1 MSFVL
6 SKVLWPLLAPA
17 NFLVLLLV
25 IGFGVQALGGRR
37 WRRFGLGLSGLV
49 LALLV
54 ALTVLPVWAW
64 VMLPLESRF
73 PQAVWPDKVDGVI
86 VLGGSV
92 DTSASAA
99 WKHPTVNHAAD
110 RLIEFAWLARRY
122 PEARLVFTGGS
133 GSLSAPDQLEAPVAR
148 AVLER
153 MGAPVERMVFE
164 DRSRNTLE
172 NAVFTKELMQPK
184 PGETWVLVT
193 SAYHMPRSV
202 GIFRKINWPVL
213 PDPVA
218 YYTGLNDGSLFGP
231 NLAKDLQVLE
241 DALHEWA
248 GLISYR
254 LMGRTDALFPGP
266 G

>member
-25 IGFGVQALGGRR
+25 IGGGVQALGGRR
-37 WRRFGLGLSGLV
+37 SRRLGLALTAGAT
-49 LALLV
+49 LALV

-64 VMLPLESRF
+64 VLAPLESRF
-73 PQAVWPDKVDGVI
+73 PQPVWPDKVDGVI

-110 RLIEFAWLARRY
+110 RLVEFAWLARRY

-133 GSLSAPDQLEAPVAR
+133 GSLSDPDQLEAPVAK

-153 MGAPVERMVFE
+153 MGAPVGRMVFE

-202 GIFRKINWPVL
+202 GIFRKIGWPVL
-213 PDPVA
+213 ADPVG
-218 YYTGLNDGSLFGP
+218 YYSGLADGSQFGP
-231 NLAKDLQVLE
+231 NLAKDLYILD
-241 DALHEWA
+241 DAVHEWI
-248 GLISYR
+248 GLLSYR

>member
-25 IGFGVQALGGRR
+25 TGLGALALGRR
-37 WRRFGLGLSGLV
+37 RGGF
-49 LALLV
+49 LLV
-54 ALTVLPVWAW
+54 GAATAALAALTVLPVWAW
-64 VMLPLESRF
+64 VLTPLEARF
-73 PQAVWPDKVDGVI
+73 PQPAWPETVDGVI

-99 WKHPTVNHAAD
+99 WKHATVNHAAD
-110 RLIEFAWLARRY
+110 RLVEFAWLARRY
-122 PEARLVFTGGS
+122 PEAKLVFTGGS
-133 GSLSAPDQLEAPVAR
+133 GSLSQPDQLEAPVAR

-153 MGAPVERMVFE
+153 MGAPVGRMVFE
-164 DRSRNTLE
+164 DRSRNTFE
-172 NAVFTKELMQPK
+172 NALFTKELMKPK

-202 GIFRKINWPVL
+202 GIFRKAGWPVL
-213 PDPVA
+213 PDPVG
-218 YYTGLNDGSLFGP
+218 YYTGLDDGSQFGP
-231 NLAKDLQVLE
+231 NLAKDLYILD
-241 DALHEWA
+241 DAIHEWA
-248 GLISYR
+248 GLLSYY
-254 LMGRTDALFPGP
+254 LLGRTDAPFPGP

>member
-17 NFLVLLLV
+17 NFLVAVLV
-25 IGFGVQALGGRR
+25 VGVLALALG
-37 WRRFGLGLSGLV
+37 WRRFGFAFVGLATAA
-49 LALLV
+49 LAF
-54 ALTVLPVWAW
+54 LTVAPVWAW
-64 VMLPLESRF
+64 VMVPLEARF
-73 PQAVWPDKVDGVI
+73 PQPAWPDKVDGVI

-92 DTSASAA
+92 DTSATAA

-110 RLIEFAWLARRY
+110 RLVEFAWLARKY

-133 GSLSAPDQLEAPVAR
+133 GSLSNPEQLEAPVAR

-164 DRSRNTLE
+164 DRSRNTYE
-172 NAVFTKELMQPK
+172 NAVFTKELMKPQ
-184 PGETWVLVT
+184 PGETWVLIT

-202 GIFRKINWPVL
+202 GIFRKIGWPVL

-218 YYTGLNDGSLFGP
+218 YYSGLDDGERWGP
-231 NLAKDLQVLE
+231 NLAKDLSVLD
-241 DALHEWA
+241 DAVHEWL
-248 GLISYR
+248 GLVSYR
-254 LMGRTDALFPGP
+254 LLGRTNALFPGP